1 MSPTQPGPL
10 VEVRAVHRRFG
21 AREALA
27 AASFDVTPGTIF
39 GIAGANG
46 SGKTTL
52 LKVLAG
58 FIAPSGGE
66 ARVFGLD
73 PRRHRADVMREARF
87 AFAPP
92 ALYETLTAR
101 EHVAL
106 LAGLGARSNGTG
118 RSRAAA
124 VEAAL
129 EEVGLA
135 DRADDRVREFSFGMR
150 QRLVLAQALVPTP
163 RLLVL
168 DEPTDG
174 LDPLAVLELRG
185 VLRRL
190 RDERGVTTL
199 LSSHLLVE
207 LDELVDHLLVLD
219 EGHTIFCGAPAE
231 LLDGEARLVLATDD
245 AARATAL
252 LAERGL
258 AAHAAGDGAIAMSA
272 GSLSLSEAAEVL
284 RAGGLELREYHLERP
299 TLERTLLA
307 RMQRERDAR
316 TNGGKARA

>member
-1 MSPTQPGPL
+1 MSGPL
-10 VEVRAVHRRFG
+10 VEVRAVRRMFG
-21 AREALA
+21 SREALA
-27 AASFDVTPGTIF
+27 AVSFEVEPGTIF

-73 PRRHRADVMREARF
+73 PHRRRAEVMRDARF

-92 ALYETLTAR
+92 ALYESLTAR

-106 LAGLGARSNGTG
+106 LAGLGAASGSG
-118 RSRAAA
+118 RSRAVA

-129 EEVGLA
+129 DEVGLA
-135 DRADDRVREFSFGMR
+135 DRADDRVRTFSFGMR

-185 VLRRL
+185 VLKRL

-207 LDELVDHLLVLD
+207 LDELVDQLLVLD
-219 EGHTIFCGAPAE
+219 EGHTIYCGSPAR
-231 LLDGEARLVLATDD
+231 LLDGEARLVLVTND
-245 AARATAL
+245 AARAAEL
-252 LAERGL
+252 LTRRGL
-258 AAHAAGDGAIAMSA
+258 AAQSAGDGALVLDA
-272 GSLSLSEAAEVL
+272 GSIQLAEAAEIL
-284 RAGGLELREYHLERP
+284 RAGGLELLEYRAERP
-299 TLERTLLA
+299 TLERTLIA
-307 RMQRERDAR
+307 RLQRARDVR
-316 TNGGKARA
+316 EHGEGRA